1 VEAAKAAAVRWRTTV
16 VLKGARTIVASP
28 DGELLRSS
36 VATAAL
42 ATAGSGDVLS
52 GAIGAFLAAGRGPLQ
67 AAGCGVAV
75 HGAAG
80 ILAEQRIGTAGV
92 MASDLAGLLPDAIRQ
107 LRGSG
112 S

>member
-1 VEAAKAAAVRWRTTV
+1 
-16 VLKGARTIVASP
+16 
-28 DGELLRSS
+28 
-36 VATAAL
+36 
-42 ATAGSGDVLS
+42 
-52 GAIGAFLAAGRGPLQ
+52 
-67 AAGCGVAV
+67 VAV